1 MTIASICQECGE
13 AFHTGEHHK
22 CRPERLEGINAAVA
36 AGVKH
41 CRQHPITVMIVDG
54 NIQAVSMGKV
64 LFETPILRTDG
75 QDIFNAFMKAWVEAG
90 IADECAC

>member
-1 MTIASICQECGE
+1 MTIASVCQECGE

-22 CRPERLEGINAAVA
+22 CRPERLEGIAAAVE

-41 CRQHPITVMIVDG
+41 CGHHPITVMMVGG
-54 NIQAVSMGKV
+54 NIQAVAMGNV
-64 LFETPILRTDG
+64 LFETDAFALDG
-75 QDIFNAFMKAWVEAG
+75 HTIFSAFMKAWVEAG